1 MHELS
6 IAMSLAEL
14 VADQLAGEPDA
25 VVTAVD
31 IRIGR
36 LASVVPA
43 ALEFAWGPVTQ
54 SSRLHASELRIQW
67 QEDSDV
73 LELVAIELA
82 DP

>member
-6 IAMSLAEL
+6 IALSLAEL
-14 VADQLAGEPDA
+14 VEEQLADEPDA
-25 VVTAVD
+25 VVTAVN

-36 LASVVPA
+36 LSSVVPA

-54 SSRLHASELRIQW
+54 TTRLRDAELRIQW
-67 QEDSDV
+67 QEESDG